1 MPAEI
6 FTRTG
11 DDVATR
17 VKRQFGD
24 PDGRQITNNDILLWI
39 NSAQQEIVS
48 QNPILKETADT
59 NVVSGQDLYTYP
71 TQRVQYIESLHYN
84 SVPLQYYS
92 FEEAQEYILS
102 GVPQTT
108 FPTNV
113 KPKIWYERAGNVY
126 LYPTPQESI
135 TNGLRLFYV
144 AQPEDITVLSD
155 TLHVPDRYFQRVVD
169 FALARAYQLDE
180 NWEAAQYKQQEYS
193 IAMGMLANQDNMGQ
207 TNTYPTNTART
218 EDL

>member
-92 FEEAQEYILS
+92 FEEAQEYIFIWGCPQNNFS
-102 GVPQTT
+102 PQT
-108 FPTNV
+108 
-113 KPKIWYERAGNVY
+113 
-126 LYPTPQESI
+126 
-135 TNGLRLFYV
+135 
-144 AQPEDITVLSD
+144 
-155 TLHVPDRYFQRVVD
+155 
-169 FALARAYQLDE
+169 
-180 NWEAAQYKQQEYS
+180 
-193 IAMGMLANQDNMGQ
+193 
-207 TNTYPTNTART
+207 
-218 EDL
+218 